1 MCQSNLL
8 PNIYSHTE
16 QDSCCSPKHWAS
28 WLTKRLK
35 KKGRK
40 SHLEGNLKQ
49 MHRSRKIPRISR
61 YGVKA
66 SFWLWADNMLPLL
79 NTGFICDRSRKV
91 FQRCTTGYVEL
102 GLQIHR
108 YGLFTAFKPL
118 QQKMRRDLC
127 LQSRPWNNRFML
139 DNVFT
144 TWHVLSAPESNSLRF
159 LITVTSTHRC
169 KLFRMSP
176 VLG

>member
-35 KKGRK
+35 KKKK

-66 SFWLWADNMLPLL
+66 SFWLWADNTLPLL

-91 FQRCTTGYVEL
+91 FQKGTAGCVEPEH
-102 GLQIHR
+102 QIR
-108 YGLFTAFKPL
+108 QYRLFSAFKPA
-118 QQKMRRDLC
+118 QQKNEMWFVPPILP
-127 LQSRPWNNRFML
+127 LEFWFVLNN
-139 DNVFT
+139 
-144 TWHVLSAPESNSLRF
+144 VLTIWYVRSAS
-159 LITVTSTHRC
+159 V
-169 KLFRMSP
+169 
-176 VLG
+176 